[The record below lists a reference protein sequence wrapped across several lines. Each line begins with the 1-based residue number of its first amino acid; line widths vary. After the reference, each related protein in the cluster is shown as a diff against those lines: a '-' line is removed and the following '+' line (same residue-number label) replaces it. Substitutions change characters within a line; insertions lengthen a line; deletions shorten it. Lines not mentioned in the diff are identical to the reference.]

1 MNILPKIL
9 ITGGAGF
16 IGSAV
21 ARRCLAAGYHLVVVD
36 NFSRGHRK
44 GLPPDVAVYD
54 VDICDVDALRDVFRR
69 ERPEIVSHHAAL
81 VSVRESVE
89 QPERYWQVNV
99 EGTSSVLDAAMDVG
113 AQKFVFA
120 SSGGAIYGNATRLP
134 LAEEAPCHPISP
146 YGKSKQAAEDLIA
159 ASSFSGQK
167 IILRYGN
174 VYGPGQDPRSNN
186 GVIAIFAHAL
196 LNGGEPVIFGDGFQT
211 RDYVYVA
218 DVANAHLA
226 ALRADHSGVYNI
238 ATGQGRTLNQVYDYI
253 KTALGVLGVSPRRLP
268 AHAYEVAHNVL
279 DIRRAQRFL
288 RWMPQI
294 PFQRGLAMT
303 LQSICQEMEENGS

>member
-1 MNILPKIL
+1 MKNLPKVL

-21 ARRCLAAGYHLVVVD
+21 VRRCLAAGYPLVIVD
-36 NFSRGHRK
+36 DFSRGSRQS
-44 GLPPDVAVYD
+44 LPPGVTVYD
-54 VDICDVDALRDVFRR
+54 VDVCDASALAEVFRR

-99 EGTSSVLDAAMDVG
+99 EGTANVLSAAIEVG
-113 AQKFVFA
+113 AHKLIFA

-134 LAEEAPCHPISP
+134 LAEDAPCRPLSP
-146 YGKSKQAAEDLIA
+146 YGKSKLAAEDLIA
-159 ASSFSGQK
+159 KSPFAGQK
-167 IILRYGN
+167 IVLRYAN
-174 VYGPGQDPRSNN
+174 VYGPGQDPTGNN

-196 LNGGEPVIFGDGFQT
+196 LNGGEPRIYGDGFQT

-218 DVANAHLA
+218 DVAMAHLA
-226 ALRADHSGVYNI
+226 ALRADRSGVYNI
-238 ATGQGRTLNQVYDYI
+238 ATGQERSLNQVYGYI
-253 KTALGVLGVSPRRLP
+253 KTVLGVRGVSPRYLP
-268 AHAYEVAHNVL
+268 AHAYEVGHNSL

-288 RWMPQI
+288 GWMPQI
-294 PFQRGLAMT
+294 PFQRGLAIT
-303 LQSICQEMEENGS
+303 LRSIRQEMEARSS